1 MVDTLVLTYC
11 RNQMLPIWERW
22 TDRNSAMRQCI
33 EVWENPVFPE
43 AMPATALVNA
53 MCRLFR
59 CTKDSSNSAA
69 LSAAITVIYAIQGH
83 PLDLIVEAGLQAI
96 TANAEAE
103 ENLHWIA
110 ARA

>member
-1 MVDTLVLTYC
+1 MIDMLVLTYC

-22 TDRNSAMRQCI
+22 TNRDQAMRQCI
-33 EVWENPVFPE
+33 AAWENPIFAE

-59 CTKDSSNSAA
+59 CTKDSANSAA

-103 ENLHWIA
+103 ENPDWIA